1 MRWPDNARQANDRTA
16 QGGLPAQEPS
26 RPLAIPEDNRRKER
40 MMTETQLIF
49 TLALATLVLVL
60 AVGIW
65 QKLRTDR
72 AQRTNEHSDLTDAGT
87 HGDRRR

>member
-1 MRWPDNARQANDRTA
+1 
-16 QGGLPAQEPS
+16 
-26 RPLAIPEDNRRKER
+26 